1 MLNRRNFLGLSVM
14 ACGSVIFTNNL
25 LGNIL
30 NLEEISKPFFSAT
43 WIGHSTVLIQIGDT
57 VILTDPVMFD
67 RVGLYVLGQTI
78 GISRFTKPAIPI
90 EQLPKIDIV
99 LLSHAHMDHM
109 DLETLNWLTKH
120 NQNTI
125 HCITAKNTSEII
137 NDLEWKSITELDW
150 NDSISING
158 VTITGREVLHNGWRL
173 PGEKCRRDGYK
184 RTGRSYNGYTIE
196 QNGLRVAFGGD
207 TAYTNAFTEFGNI
220 DVSIMPIG
228 AYQGYSDN
236 HCTPEEALEMTKMMK
251 SPVILPIHFGTFH
264 QSSEP
269 IWEPIHRLM
278 KYTEGIEIVGT
289 KVGYRFK
296 I

>member
-1 MLNRRNFLGLSVM
+1 M

-30 NLEEISKPFFSAT
+30 NSTEASKPFFSAT
-43 WIGHSTVLIQIGDT
+43 WIGHSTVLIQIGNT
-57 VILTDPVMFD
+57 TILTDPVMFD
-67 RVGLYVLGQTI
+67 RIGLYVLGYTVGLQRY
-78 GISRFTKPAIPI
+78 SKPAIPV

-99 LLSHAHMDHM
+99 LLSHAHIDHM
-109 DLETLNWLTKH
+109 DLETLNWLTARSP
-120 NQNTI
+120 NQI
-125 HCITAKNTSEII
+125 SCITAKNTADII
-137 NDLEWKSITELDW
+137 NDLKWKSLTELDW
-150 NDSISING
+150 NESISING
-158 VTITGREVLHNGWRL
+158 VNIIGREVLHNGWRL

-184 RTGRSYNGYTIE
+184 RTGRSYNGYVIE
-196 QNGLRVAFGGD
+196 LDGLRIAFGGD
-207 TAYTNAFTEFGNI
+207 TAYTKSFTEFGNT

-236 HCTPEEALEMTKMMK
+236 HCTPEEALQMTKMMK

-269 IWEPIHRLM
+269 VWEPIHRLM
-278 KYTEGIEIVGT
+278 KYTEGIQIVGT

-296 I
+296 L

>member
-1 MLNRRNFLGLSVM
+1 M

-25 LGNIL
+25 SGNIL
-30 NLEEISKPFFSAT
+30 NSTETSKPFFNAT
-43 WIGHSTVLIQIGDT
+43 WIGHSTVLIQIGNT
-57 VILTDPVMFD
+57 TILTDPVMFD
-67 RVGLYVLGQTI
+67 RIGLCVLGYTVGLQRY
-78 GISRFTKPAIPI
+78 TKPAIPV

-99 LLSHAHMDHM
+99 LLSHAHIDHM
-109 DLETLNWLTKH
+109 DLETLNWLTARSP
-120 NQNTI
+120 NQI
-125 HCITAKNTSEII
+125 SCITAKNTADII
-137 NDLEWKSITELDW
+137 NDLKWKTLTELDW
-150 NDSISING
+150 NESISING
-158 VTITGREVLHNGWRL
+158 VNIIGREVLHNGWRL

-184 RTGRSYNGYTIE
+184 RTGRSYNGYVIE
-196 QNGLRVAFGGD
+196 RDGLRIAFGGD
-207 TAYTNAFTEFGNI
+207 TAFTKSFTEFGNT

-236 HCTPEEALEMTKMMK
+236 HCTPEEALQMTKMMK

-269 IWEPIHRLM
+269 VWEPIHRLM

-296 I
+296 L

>member
-1 MLNRRNFLGLSVM
+1 M
-14 ACGSVIFTNNL
+14 ACGSVVFTNNL
-25 LGNIL
+25 FGNIV
-30 NLEEISKPFFSAT
+30 NSIETSKPFFSAT
-43 WIGHSTVLIQIGDT
+43 WIGHSTVLIQIGNT
-57 VILTDPVMFD
+57 TILTDPVMFD
-67 RVGLYVLGQTI
+67 RIGLYVLGYTVGLQ
-78 GISRFTKPAIPI
+78 RYTKPAIPV
-90 EQLPKIDIV
+90 EKLPKIDMV
-99 LLSHAHMDHM
+99 LLSHAHIDHM
-109 DLETLNWLTKH
+109 DLETLNWLTERSP
-120 NQNTI
+120 NQVN
-125 HCITAKNTSEII
+125 CITAKNTADII
-137 NDLEWKSITELDW
+137 NDLKWKTLTELDW
-150 NDSISING
+150 NESISING
-158 VTITGREVLHNGWRL
+158 VNIIGREVLHNGWRL

-184 RTGRSYNGYTIE
+184 RTGRSYNGYVIE
-196 QNGLRVAFGGD
+196 LDGLRIAFGGD
-207 TAYTNAFTEFGNI
+207 TAYTKSFTQFGNV

-236 HCTPEEALEMTKMMK
+236 HCTPEEALQMTKMMK

>member
-1 MLNRRNFLGLSVM
+1 M

-25 LGNIL
+25 FGNIV
-30 NLEEISKPFFSAT
+30 NSIETSKPFFSAT

-57 VILTDPVMFD
+57 TILTDPVMFD
-67 RVGLYVLGQTI
+67 RIGLYVLGYTVGLQ
-78 GISRFTKPAIPI
+78 RYTKPAIPV
-90 EQLPKIDIV
+90 EKLPKIDIV
-99 LLSHAHMDHM
+99 LLSHAHIDHM
-109 DLETLNWLTKH
+109 DMETLNWLTERSP
-120 NQNTI
+120 NQVN
-125 HCITAKNTSEII
+125 CITAKNTADII
-137 NDLEWKSITELDW
+137 NDLKWKTLTELDW
-150 NDSISING
+150 NESISING
-158 VTITGREVLHNGWRL
+158 VNIIGREVLHNGWRL

-184 RTGRSYNGYTIE
+184 RTGRSYNGYVIE
-196 QNGLRVAFGGD
+196 RDGLRIAFGGD
-207 TAYTNAFTEFGNI
+207 TAYTKSFTQFGNV

-236 HCTPEEALEMTKMMK
+236 HCTPEEALQMTKMMK

-269 IWEPIHRLM
+269 VWEPIHRLI

-296 I
+296 L

>member
-1 MLNRRNFLGLSVM
+1 M
-14 ACGSVIFTNNL
+14 ACGSVVFTNNL
-25 LGNIL
+25 FGNIV
-30 NLEEISKPFFSAT
+30 NSIETSKPFFSAT

-57 VILTDPVMFD
+57 TILTDPVMFD
-67 RVGLYVLGQTI
+67 RIGLYVLGYTVGLQ
-78 GISRFTKPAIPI
+78 RYTKPAIPV
-90 EQLPKIDIV
+90 EKLPKIDIV
-99 LLSHAHMDHM
+99 LLSHAHIDHM
-109 DLETLNWLTKH
+109 DLETLNWLTDRSP
-120 NQNTI
+120 NQIN
-125 HCITAKNTSEII
+125 CITAKNTADII
-137 NDLEWKSITELDW
+137 NDLKWKTLTELDW
-150 NDSISING
+150 NESVSING
-158 VTITGREVLHNGWRL
+158 VNITGREVLHNGWRL

-184 RTGRSYNGYTIE
+184 RTGRSYNGYVIE
-196 QNGLRVAFGGD
+196 KDGLRIAFGGD
-207 TAYTNAFTEFGNI
+207 TAYTKSFTEFGNV

-264 QSSEP
+264 QSPEP

-289 KVGYRFK
+289 KVGYKFK

>member
-1 MLNRRNFLGLSVM
+1 M
-14 ACGSVIFTNNL
+14 ACGSVVFTNNL
-25 LGNIL
+25 FGNIL
-30 NLEEISKPFFSAT
+30 NSTETSNPFFSAT
-43 WIGHSTVLIQIGDT
+43 WIGHSTVLVQIGGT
-57 VILTDPVMFD
+57 TILTDPVMFD

-78 GISRFTKPAIPI
+78 GISRLSKPAIPI
-90 EQLPKIDIV
+90 QKLPKIDIV

-109 DLETLNWLTKH
+109 DLETLNWLTDH
-120 NQNTI
+120 NPDEI
-125 HCITAKNTSEII
+125 HCITAKNTSEIV
-137 NDLEWKSITELDW
+137 NDLKWKSLTELDW
-150 NDSISING
+150 NESISING
-158 VTITGREVLHNGWRL
+158 VNIIGREVLHNGWRI
-173 PGEKCRRDGYK
+173 PGERCRRDGYK

-196 QNGLRVAFGGD
+196 RNGLKIAFGGD
-207 TAYTNAFTEFGNI
+207 TAFTKSFAEFGNI

-278 KYTEGIEIVGT
+278 KYTEGIEVVGT

>member
-1 MLNRRNFLGLSVM
+1 M
-14 ACGSVIFTNNL
+14 ACGSVVFTNNIF
-25 LGNIL
+25 GNIV
-30 NLEEISKPFFSAT
+30 NSIETSKPFFSAT

-57 VILTDPVMFD
+57 TILTDPVMFD
-67 RVGLYVLGQTI
+67 RIGLYILGYTVGLQRY
-78 GISRFTKPAIPI
+78 TKPAIPI

-99 LLSHAHMDHM
+99 LLSHAHIDHM
-109 DLETLNWLTKH
+109 DLETLNWLTEH
-120 NQNTI
+120 SPNQI
-125 HCITAKNTSEII
+125 SCITAKNTADII
-137 NDLEWKSITELDW
+137 NDLEWKTLTELDW
-150 NDSISING
+150 NESISING
-158 VTITGREVLHNGWRL
+158 VNIVGREVLHNGWRL

-184 RTGRSYNGYTIE
+184 RTGRSYNGYVIE
-196 QNGLRVAFGGD
+196 RDGLRIAFGGD
-207 TAYTNAFTEFGNI
+207 TAFTKSFTEFGNT

-236 HCTPEEALEMTKMMK
+236 HCTPEEALQMTKMMK

-269 IWEPIHRLM
+269 VWEPIHRLM

-289 KVGYRFK
+289 KVGYIFK

>member
-1 MLNRRNFLGLSVM
+1 M

-25 LGNIL
+25 SGNIL
-30 NLEEISKPFFSAT
+30 NSTETSKPFFNAT
-43 WIGHSTVLIQIGDT
+43 WIGHSTVLIQIGNT
-57 VILTDPVMFD
+57 TILTDPVMFD
-67 RVGLYVLGQTI
+67 RIGLCVLGYTVGLQRY
-78 GISRFTKPAIPI
+78 TKPAIPV

-99 LLSHAHMDHM
+99 LLSHAHIDHM
-109 DLETLNWLTKH
+109 DFETLNWLTNRSP
-120 NQNTI
+120 NQI
-125 HCITAKNTSEII
+125 SCITAKNTADII
-137 NDLEWKSITELDW
+137 NDLKWKSLTELDW
-150 NDSISING
+150 NESISING
-158 VTITGREVLHNGWRL
+158 VNIIGREVLHNGWRL

-184 RTGRSYNGYTIE
+184 RTGRSYNGYVIE
-196 QNGLRVAFGGD
+196 LDGLRIAFGGD
-207 TAYTNAFTEFGNI
+207 TAYTKSFTEFGNT

-236 HCTPEEALEMTKMMK
+236 HCTPEEALQMTKMMK

-269 IWEPIHRLM
+269 VWEPIHRLM

-296 I
+296 L

>member
-1 MLNRRNFLGLSVM
+1 M

-25 LGNIL
+25 FGNIL
-30 NLEEISKPFFSAT
+30 NSTETSNSFFSAT
-43 WIGHSTVLIQIGDT
+43 WIGHSTVLIKIGDKH
-57 VILTDPVMFD
+57 ILTDPVMFD
-67 RVGLYVLGQTI
+67 RVGLYILGQTI

-90 EQLPKIDIV
+90 EELPKIDMV

-109 DLETLNWLTKH
+109 DLETLDWLTEH
-120 NQNTI
+120 GPGQI
-125 HCITAKNTSEII
+125 ICITAKNTKDII
-137 NDLEWKSITELDW
+137 EDLKWKNLIELDW
-150 NDSISING
+150 NESICIDG
-158 VTITGREVLHNGWRL
+158 ITIYGKEVLHNGWRI

-184 RTGRSYNGYTIE
+184 RTGRSYNGYLIE
-196 QNGLRVAFGGD
+196 SNGLKISFGGD
-207 TAYTNAFTEFGNI
+207 TAYTKSFSQFGNV

-236 HCTPEEALEMTKMMK
+236 HCTPEEAIQMTKMMK

-269 IWEPIHRLM
+269 VWEPIHRLM

-289 KVGYRFK
+289 KIGYRFK